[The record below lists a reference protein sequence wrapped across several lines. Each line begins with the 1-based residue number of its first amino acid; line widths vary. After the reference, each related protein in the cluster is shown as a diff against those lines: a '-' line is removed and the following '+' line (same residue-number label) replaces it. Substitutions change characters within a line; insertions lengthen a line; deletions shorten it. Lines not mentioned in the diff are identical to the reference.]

1 MKTINQKNI
10 AQMGRQGDTMKK
22 TKQQLE
28 REKLELEIEHIK
40 LTNSALRTESRHS
53 ASDIVNND
61 AEKWYRTHLVFD
73 SISYAIQAA
82 ALVSL
87 AVYVWR

>member
-1 MKTINQKNI
+1 
-10 AQMGRQGDTMKK
+10 MKK

-28 REKLELEIEHIK
+28 IEKLELEIEYTELRIRSIK
-40 LTNSALRTESRHS
+40 LEALNDTPMESKADLAYRRHL
-53 ASDIVNND
+53 
-61 AEKWYRTHLVFD
+61 WFD
-73 SISYAIQAA
+73 SISYSIMAA